1 MPGKQAKLSEYIL
14 KSILV
19 FNYVAIFIYAA
30 ILLSIYYRKMFK
42 GIENRTFL
50 RVIWFCLASTI
61 LDISMYWSFVL
72 IHRFSFGLAVAHI
85 ITYGYLFVRQFIMVS
100 YIILIF
106 IQTDCVFKLQKTAYR
121 LALIIPLLTLH
132 LVILSNLFTHRLFT
146 ITPEDYYQRGPHMF
160 ILYGIGMGYSLFGFI
175 CLCRMRR
182 YLGKIK
188 WLTMISTYI
197 VDFLC
202 ALYQSLNADYL
213 LEMISSAITLL
224 LVHLIVY
231 RPEEMFDPDTGL
243 YTKEALKKQ
252 LTNLKLSGRS
262 ATLLIINFANAPE
275 ARNYFGDEKFFSFI
289 RKTEQQI
296 TEIISEMN
304 GYKLYYHSSGSIQ
317 AVFSQG
323 GLDIEQDYPAL
334 IDMWRNLEEDSYASI
349 LDPKICLME
358 FPRDFSNVESVLQFS
373 RFFQRYLPQGQIL
386 LRANEVI
393 RHKNFRLLEN
403 ISDIITKGIADGNFE
418 MFYQPIY
425 NLKTRK
431 FTSAEALIRLNDPQ
445 HGFIPPDLFIPTAE
459 STGLILPIGNFVL
472 DSIFKFVTIP
482 EFTELGLHYI
492 ELNLSVE
499 QLLQKDLVDK
509 ITVLQEKYRT
519 PSERINMEIT
529 ESMAGMH
536 TMTGYNN
543 VETLLKKNYSFSLD
557 DYGTGYSNIKRAIDL
572 PLSLVKIDKSIV
584 DIVETPSGRSI
595 IRNTIAMMHDVGF
608 KIVCEGVE
616 TERQYRILEELDC
629 DYIQGFYFAKPMKKE
644 EFISFLQEKNR

>member
-1 MPGKQAKLSEYIL
+1 M

-42 GIENRTFL
+42 GIENKAFL
-50 RVIWFCLASTI
+50 HVIWFCLASTI

-85 ITYGYLFVRQFIMVS
+85 ITYSYLFVRQFIMLS

-106 IQTDCVFKLQKTAYR
+106 IQTDSIFKLQKTAYR
-121 LALIIPLLTLH
+121 LALTIPLILLH
-132 LVILSNLFTHRLFT
+132 LVILSNFFTHQLFT

-160 ILYGIGMGYSLFGFI
+160 ILYGIGMCYSIFGFV
-175 CLCRMRR
+175 CLCKMRR
-182 YLGKIK
+182 YLGKVK

-243 YTKEALKKQ
+243 YTQAALKKQ
-252 LTNLKLSGRS
+252 LTNLKLSDRS
-262 ATLLIINFANAPE
+262 ATLLIINFANEHE
-275 ARNYFGDEKFFSFI
+275 ARNYFGDEKFFNFI
-289 RKTEQQI
+289 KKIEQQI
-296 TEIISEMN
+296 AEVISEMN
-304 GYKLYYHSSGSIQ
+304 GYKLYYHSAGSIQ
-317 AVFSQG
+317 IVFSQG
-323 GLDIEQDYPAL
+323 GLDIEKDYPEL
-334 IDMWRNLEEDSYASI
+334 IAMWRNLEKDSFASI
-349 LDPKICLME
+349 LDPKLCLME
-358 FPRDFSNVESVLQFS
+358 FPRDFSSVESVLQFS
-373 RFFQRYLPQGQIL
+373 RFFQRYLPQGQLL

-393 RHKNFRLLEN
+393 KQKNFRLLEN
-403 ISDIITKGIADGNFE
+403 ISSIITQGIEDGNFE

-425 NLKTRK
+425 NLRLQK

-482 EFTELGLHYI
+482 EFTDLGLHYI

-499 QLLQKDLVDK
+499 QLLQKDLVDN
-509 ITVLQEKYRT
+509 ISVLQKKYST
-519 PSERINMEIT
+519 PSERINLEIT

-536 TMTGYNN
+536 SMTGFNN
-543 VETLLKKNYSFSLD
+543 VENLLKKNYSFSLD

-584 DIVETPSGRSI
+584 DIVETPTGRSI

-616 TERQYRILEELDC
+616 TELQYRILEELNC

-644 EFISFLQEKNR
+644 AFISFLQEKNR

>member
-1 MPGKQAKLSEYIL
+1 M

-19 FNYVAIFIYAA
+19 FNYVAFFVYAA
-30 ILLSIYYRKMFK
+30 ILFSIYYRNMFK
-42 GIENRTFL
+42 GIENRAFL
-50 RVIWFCLASTI
+50 RVIWLCLVSTM
-61 LDISMYWSFVL
+61 LDISMYWSFAL

-85 ITYGYLFVRQFIMVS
+85 ATYSYLFVRQFIMLT

-106 IQTDCVFKLQKTAYR
+106 VQTDSIFKLQKKAYR
-121 LALIIPLLTLH
+121 IALIAPLVTLH
-132 LVILSNLFTHRLFT
+132 LVILSNLFTHQLFT

-160 ILYGIGMGYSLFGFI
+160 ILYGIGMGYSIFGFV

-182 YLGKIK
+182 YLGEVK
-188 WLTMISTYI
+188 WLTMTSTYI

-243 YTKEALKKQ
+243 YTKEALRKQ
-252 LTNLKLSGRS
+252 LTNLKLSNRS
-262 ATLLIINFANAPE
+262 ATLLVINFANAQE
-275 ARNYFGDEKFFSFI
+275 ARNYFGDEKFFNFI
-289 RKTEQQI
+289 KQTEQKI
-296 TEIISEMN
+296 AEIISELN
-304 GYKLYYHSSGSIQ
+304 GYKLYYNSAGSIQ
-317 AVFSQG
+317 VVFSQG
-323 GLDIEQDYPAL
+323 GVDMEKEHPEM
-334 IDMWRNLEEDSYASI
+334 IDMWRNLTDDSYASI
-349 LDPKICLME
+349 LDPKLCLLE
-358 FPRDFSNVESVLQFS
+358 YPQDFSNIDSLLQFC
-373 RFFQRYLPQGQIL
+373 RFFQRYLKPGQMML
-386 LRANEVI
+386 KADEVI
-393 RHKNFRLLEN
+393 KDKNFRLLEN
-403 ISDIITKGIADGNFE
+403 ISDIITKGIEEGNFE
-418 MFYQPIY
+418 MYYQPIFD
-425 NLKTRK
+425 LKQKR
-431 FTSAEALIRLNDPQ
+431 FSSAEALIRLNDPQ
-445 HGFIPPDLFIPTAE
+445 HGFIPPDMFIPTAE
-459 STGLILPIGNFVL
+459 STGLIIPVGNFVL
-472 DSIFKFVTIP
+472 ESIFKFVTIP
-482 EFTELGLHYI
+482 DFMDLGLHYI

-499 QLLQKDLVDK
+499 QLLQKDLVSK
-509 ITVLQEKYRT
+509 INQLQEKYGT

-536 TMTGYNN
+536 SMTGYNN

-616 TERQYRILEELDC
+616 TEKQYHILEELDC
-629 DYIQGFYFAKPMKKE
+629 DFIQGFYFARPMKRD
-644 EFISFLQEKNR
+644 EFIRFLQEKNI